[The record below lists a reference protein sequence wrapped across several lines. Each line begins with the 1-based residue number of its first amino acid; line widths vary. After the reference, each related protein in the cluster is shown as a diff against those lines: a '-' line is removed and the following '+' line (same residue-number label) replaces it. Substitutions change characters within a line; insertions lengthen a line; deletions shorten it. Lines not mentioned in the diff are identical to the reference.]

1 MHGPAGCHV
10 RAGRQTALIE
20 PFAGGDALRRMS
32 NRAFLVIV
40 GTIIIVLMSSLLI
53 QKYEDC
59 AERGGKAC
67 PRNRFGVSFDASE
80 HSAR

>member
-1 MHGPAGCHV
+1 
-10 RAGRQTALIE
+10 
-20 PFAGGDALRRMS
+20 MS